1 MFLSRIYPF
10 SLLNIKFNC
19 TLEVE
24 HTVSVTI
31 NQSKT
36 AHDELTD
43 VLFAYS
49 DSAGH
54 DEDSQVEQPAFSF
67 LNSSK

>member
-1 MFLSRIYPF
+1 MSQL
-10 SLLNIKFNC
+10 
-19 TLEVE
+19 
-24 HTVSVTI
+24 I
-31 NQSKT
+31 NRKT

-54 DEDSQVEQPAFSF
+54 DEDCQVEQPAFSF